1 MNWTVAFRLENMY
14 PLNYL
19 CIHKAL
25 LSLKCCL
32 ANQLVENGC
41 NAP

>member
-1 MNWTVAFRLENMY
+1 MNWAVAFRLENMY
-14 PLNYL
+14 LLNYL

-25 LSLKCCL
+25 LSLKFCH

>member
-14 PLNYL
+14 LLNYL

-25 LSLKCCL
+25 LSLKFCH
-32 ANQLVENGC
+32 AKQLVENGC